1 LGTAGTQP
9 EPPFPAP
16 GGAGAGGVLVLARG
30 ARTLRGIRRT
40 LGLVGSAW
48 TVVGALQ
55 DALEYLEEQTPDLI
69 LVDLCSCRSLLPGLF
84 GDLRRVCRA
93 PILLVSG
100 QALDRRDRGP
110 LLRLA
115 DGVVASP
122 ASAETL
128 ADMLAPAPAGS
139 DPRLPLLLS
148 LGTITRS
155 LAFTADPRAVH
166 EQLLDL
172 VHCELG
178 RPCALLATEPRR
190 ACLACRGEE
199 GRLVDLVGLLGLI
212 STRSDLHSGEVQ
224 VIEADP
230 EGSDLA
236 AWCAGQGLA
245 RAALA
250 PIRGGGRF
258 RGAFLVLASTGGG
271 IPFGSGDLEIL
282 STVSGQAAVLL
293 DNLELH
299 QVARARQA
307 MVEKLL
313 EKVINAQEEERK
325 WLAAEVHDTIA
336 QSLVGM
342 HTMVQTCRQVL
353 HGDPSRAEKILDGL
367 RGLVTE
373 SLAEIRQILFQ
384 LRPASLDDLGLVP
397 SLENYA
403 RRFTQSSG
411 IRLALHLPGRNQTR
425 LPPLLETTVFRIT
438 QEALSNI
445 KKHSGARRARVA
457 LDVGTT
463 DLRLTVADE
472 GRGLVWSEVSERFQS
487 GEGHGLHGMQERARL
502 LGGTFRFSN
511 DPGGGA
517 ILEVVIPLARPT
529 PSDDFGFLPPEAD
542 SDLLLEEVLGGKSQ
556 DGIPAVYSRRTL

>member
-1 LGTAGTQP
+1 MAAAGTKP
-9 EPPFPAP
+9 EPASGAP
-16 GGAGAGGVLVLARG
+16 GPGSSGGVLVLARG
-30 ARTLRGIRRT
+30 SRTLRGVQRT

-48 TVVGALQ
+48 TVVGSQQ
-55 DALEYLEEQTPDLI
+55 DALDYLERQTPDLI
-69 LVDLCSCRSLLPGLF
+69 LVDLACFRGQGPRLVRA
-84 GDLRRVCRA
+84 LRQACPSPV
-93 PILLVSG
+93 LLVSG
-100 QALDRRDRGP
+100 RALDRRDRGP
-110 LLRLA
+110 LLRQA

-122 ASAETL
+122 ASPELL
-128 ADMLAPAPAGS
+128 ADLLAAAPTQP
-139 DPRLPLLLS
+139 DPRLQLLLS

-172 VHCELG
+172 LYFELG
-178 RPCALLATEPRR
+178 LPCALLATEPRR
-190 ACLACRGEE
+190 TCLASRGEE
-199 GRLVDLVGLLGLI
+199 ERPVDLLGLLGLV
-212 STRSDLHSGEVQ
+212 SAHPGLQDGEIQ
-224 VIEADP
+224 VVEADAGGP
-230 EGSDLA
+230 DLA
-236 AWCAGQGLA
+236 AWCARQGCA
-245 RAALA
+245 RAAVA

-258 RGAFLVLASTGGG
+258 RGAFLVLGPIRGGG
-271 IPFGSGDLEIL
+271 PFRPDDLDTL
-282 STVSGQAAVLL
+282 STISGQAAVLL

-299 QVARARQA
+299 RVARARQA

-313 EKVINAQEEERK
+313 ERVIYAQEEERK
-325 WLAAEVHDTIA
+325 WMAAEVHDTIA

-353 HGDPSRAEKILDGL
+353 HSDPPRAEQMLDGL

-373 SLAEIRQILFQ
+373 SLAEIRQILSH

-403 RRFTQSSG
+403 RRFTQGSG
-411 IRLALHLPGRNQTR
+411 IRLTLHLPGRSQTR

-445 KKHSGARRARVA
+445 KKHSGAQRARVA

-487 GEGHGLHGMQERARL
+487 GESYGLHGMQERARL

-529 PSDDFGFLPPEAD
+529 PSDDFGLFPPEAD
-542 SDLLLEEVLGGKSQ
+542 SDLLLQEVLGGESQ
-556 DGIPAVYSRRTL
+556 DGIPAVHPRRTP